1 MKPVVLVLGALGL
14 LVAGG
19 GAALLLTGGLTSGL
33 PGGQHTAPPPPAQA
47 AQSPAPEAPPPSA
60 APPASEAAS
69 TPPPPPPS
77 QPLPTPISFVPLVQ
91 DFSLVRDS
99 AAFVAADQNAPQLYP
114 LRAGTP
120 LVSAARSPDG
130 AWTVAM
136 TADGRAAFIPSADI
150 GPYDPHA
157 APLPEAVSG
166 PADVLDTGTL
176 VVDGQTVPL
185 AGLIGHKGDLADK
198 MQNAIKA
205 KGPEVSCTLQQG
217 GAYICTLPSGEDIG
231 RSALYNGA
239 AEVTNDASADY
250 HAQADAARDAHRG
263 IWQ

>member
-1 MKPVVLVLGALGL
+1 MKPVVLVLGAVAL
-14 LVAGG
+14 LAVGG
-19 GAALLLTGGLTSGL
+19 GAAVLLTSG
-33 PGGQHTAPPPPAQA
+33 QHAAPPPAPTP
-47 AQSPAPEAPPPSA
+47 QSSV
-60 APPASEAAS
+60 SE
-69 TPPPPPPS
+69 TPPPPPSAPV
-77 QPLPTPISFVPLVQ
+77 PTPVSFVPLVQ

-114 LRAGTP
+114 LKAGTP

-150 GPYDPHA
+150 GPYDPRL
-157 APLPEAVSG
+157 APQPALPQAVSG
-166 PADVLDTGTL
+166 PADVIDTATL

-185 AGLIGHKGDLADK
+185 TGLIGRKGDLADK
-198 MQNAIKA
+198 MQGMIKA

-217 GAYICTLPSGEDIG
+217 GTYVCTLPSGEDVG
-231 RSALYNGA
+231 RYALFNGA

-250 HAQADAARDAHRG
+250 HEQADAGRAAHRG
-263 IWQ
+263 IWK